1 MRRAPSIGMA
11 GEVQGVPP
19 RAKAASFT
27 IDQCGRE
34 TDAKGLIVKNIAGR
48 FEQLPSMECGKA
60 RDVDPL

>member
-1 MRRAPSIGMA
+1 LQWLASFK
-11 GEVQGVPP
+11 EFPP

-48 FEQLPSMECGKA
+48 FEQLPSMECGKE

>member
-1 MRRAPSIGMA
+1 MYAARPFYWNGWRGSRSFR
-11 GEVQGVPP
+11 

-48 FEQLPSMECGKA
+48 FEQIAFDGMRESTG
-60 RDVDPL
+60 R